1 MIKKQG
7 RARLFFM
14 TTALCLTLPVSLAHA
29 QNAVL
34 PEIEIDGSVLETL
47 SARQQGQG
55 AEADSYTLP
64 QTLPLL
70 RPPAEEVALPPVT
83 LRPPMEA
90 SEAVIGRLIPIE
102 DIPFDPPAPSRTT
115 VPVIAEPI
123 TAEPVMPPADPIRTE
138 AMIAAPVVPGIKPE
152 APAASP
158 APARITEITPGAV
171 SRPAPPTPQAKPVI
185 LGAVLGEVQSAPQ
198 IKPSEETKAAPETL
212 TAFPVKTTVREN
224 IVPPEAAAMIAA
236 LEAEM
241 EPMEA
246 AAPPID
252 LPARDLPALPG
263 ATEKQPER
271 HASESWRQEN
281 PKQLY
286 SDVPLP
292 ARRPEKQV
300 ASPAFV
306 EQARKTAQIETKPQQ
321 APLSAR
327 RLSVDDLGIDG
338 LRGDALATRVV
349 DMNPDDVARALNR
362 MAPSAGQHAPH
373 RAAAPTRSTTPP
385 QPRIV
390 RNEGE
395 WIRRS
400 RQQPVQA
407 QPVQAQPEQAQQTK
421 TEAQP
426 IPVALSSGGNI
437 TEKNLELAFNPGVV
451 ELTPAQTK
459 QITQQVLPVLRGG
472 NGGAQRLQIVA
483 FSSAPDGKETQARRT
498 ALSRALAIRSY
509 LVEQGLDAGMMDVRA
524 LGLNPDPN
532 GVADK
537 VDLIFR

>member
-47 SARQQGQG
+47 SARQQGQD

-90 SEAVIGRLIPIE
+90 SEPVIGRLIPIE

-198 IKPSEETKAAPETL
+198 IKPSEETKAAPKTL

-373 RAAAPTRSTTPP
+373 RAAPTRSTTPP

-407 QPVQAQPEQAQQTK
+407 QQAES
-421 TEAQP
+421 EAQP

-437 TEKNLELAFNPGVV
+437 AEKNLELAFTPGAV

-459 QITQQVLPVLRGG
+459 QITQQILPVLRGG

-532 GVADK
+532 GAADK